1 LYYKITYLFTQN
13 FTKMRIIKS
22 LMFVFLI
29 AATVIGC
36 KNDANKIAQKWKLQD
51 IQVTEALDEAAKK
64 GLTEKTVVYI
74 DAKGTYELIGLKE
87 TVEQGDWTLSDDSKK
102 LTLNASDGTKEVLD
116 IKELTDKSLILSDGQ
131 TTMTLIP
138 K

>member
-1 LYYKITYLFTQN
+1 
-13 FTKMRIIKS
+13 MRTIKS

-64 GLTEKTVVYI
+64 VLIEKTVLYI

-116 IKELTDKSLILSDGQ
+116 IKDRKLNNL
-131 TTMTLIP
+131 
-138 K
+138 